1 MDSPQPSGWGDTLR
15 HFPHSEPQR
24 VDSCLLPAVE
34 TQLGARGLLG
44 VKRDKTLRNDQHRP
58 LIRSY
63 FPYGNPNS
71 INNPKCSWG
80 LPTKSVKKI
89 SSLFFL

>member
-1 MDSPQPSGWGDTLR
+1 MWTALSPQGG